1 MALSCNCDRDSNY
14 TEQYIVD
21 GFVENFNSS
30 DEWWDAMSDHQFDG
44 EIVVLELTNNKFLD
58 SLESQFDLSN
68 EDLREVGN
76 VKVGDWR
83 NLSKIVGE
91 KEVQELK
98 NEFHD
103 LGESNWVVILYY
115 DKKFCTIVTSEE
127 PYCL

>member
-14 TEQYIVD
+14 TEQYIID